1 MKIEKW
7 NEERDGM
14 LTELSMRR
22 KLKELGYETTRYVYS
37 PGTNFSPHTHGVDK
51 IDAVLAGRFRLTMNG
66 ESVVLEAG
74 DAIYVPRGVEHSAE
88 VIGDDPVISLDA
100 IRRM

>member
-7 NEERDGM
+7 NEESDGM

-22 KLKELGYETTRYVYS
+22 KLKELGYEMTRYVYA
-37 PGTNFSPHTHGVDK
+37 PGTYFSPHTHGVDK
-51 IDAVLAGRFRLTMNG
+51 IDAVLAGRFQLTMNG

-74 DAIYVPRGVEHSAE
+74 DSLYVPRGVEHSAE

-100 IRRM
+100 IRRS

>member
-7 NEERDGM
+7 NEENDGM

-22 KLKELGYETTRYVYS
+22 KLKELGYEMTRYVYA
-37 PGTNFSPHTHGVDK
+37 PGTYFSPHTHGVDK
-51 IDAVLAGRFRLTMNG
+51 IDAVLAGRFQLTMNG

-74 DAIYVPRGVEHSAE
+74 DSLYVPRGVEHSAE

-100 IRRM
+100 IRRS